1 MFLETVATPDQVL
14 ALMGNPQY
22 SLSSL
27 WSLALA
33 FDRLKDIP
41 GRDQV
46 VEFAA
51 VPETQDEVKFVV
63 GAVNMLARY
72 HEAVARIA
80 KVSAP
85 GPIKGE
91 TASGAIVVPAPVD
104 YISWTDT
111 LGRIVPTQEFQAPE
125 KVLFLSGRASPLA
138 LRNLAKTGWTIS
150 ESYTWAAEL

>member
-1 MFLETVATPDQVL
+1 
-14 ALMGNPQY
+14 
-22 SLSSL
+22 LSSL

-33 FDRLKDIP
+33 FDRLKDVP

-46 VEFAA
+46 IEFAA

-63 GAVNMLARY
+63 GSVNMLARY

-91 TASGAIVVPAPVD
+91 TASGALVLPAPVD

-111 LGRIVPTQEFQAPE
+111 LGRIVPMQDFQAPE
-125 KVLFLSGRASPLA
+125 KILFLSGRASPLA
-138 LRNLAKTGWTIS
+138 RRNLTSRGWTIN
-150 ESYTWAAEL
+150 ESYTWGAEQ